1 MNPYWKRIR
10 DHRALLLLLV
20 PAMIYYI
27 VFHYAPM
34 LGMQIAFRDYKL
46 LAGIWRSPWV
56 GLENF
61 RDMFGMSLFTR
72 VFRNTVVIS
81 GLKLLVSFP
90 APIVFAILLSE
101 LSNATFKRVSQTI
114 SYLPHFLSWV
124 VLSGIFI
131 QLLSPTL
138 GPFGAIFKALGGEM
152 PYLMGSN
159 RYFRGVLVATAVWKS
174 FGWNSVVY
182 FAAITNV
189 NPELLEAAAIDGA
202 GRFRR
207 ILHVTLPALTPVI
220 TLMLIMSVGT
230 IVSDDFDQIFNLL
243 NPAVK
248 EVGDVLGTY
257 IYHRGFENMDYS
269 FATAAGLFQN
279 VISFGL
285 ILIVNGAARRISD
298 YGIW

>member
-1 MNPYWKRIR
+1 MNRTWKQIKN
-10 DHRALLLLLV
+10 HRALLLLLL
-20 PAMIYYI
+20 PAVIYYL

-46 LAGIWRSPWV
+46 LAGIWHSPWV

-61 RDMFGMSLFTR
+61 RDMFSMSLFTR
-72 VFRNTVVIS
+72 VFRNTVIIS
-81 GLKLLVSFP
+81 ALKLLFCFP
-90 APIVFAILLSE
+90 APILFAILLSE
-101 LSNATFKRVSQTI
+101 LGNKVFKRVSQTV

-138 GPFGAIFKALGGEM
+138 GPISALFRAFGLEM
-152 PYLMGSN
+152 PYLMGSTK
-159 RYFRGVLVATAVWKS
+159 YFRGVLVATSVWKT
-174 FGWNSVVY
+174 FGWGSVVY

-207 ILHVTLPALTPVI
+207 IWHVTLPALMPVI

-257 IYHRGFENMDYS
+257 IYYRGFENMDYS

-285 ILIVNGAARRISD
+285 IMLVNAIARRISD